1 MRCAVILTTWATTAL
16 AFYPFIPSYR
26 EGDAPTTHKLSQK
39 SPAPNGGLSADNAA
53 REARRLIRKY
63 SSKPSHTLPGSEA
76 LVRRDNKYSVS
87 TAATPSETNSAGIDQ
102 DGTDFSYF
110 VEATLGSSDKPL
122 YMLCDT
128 GAGTTWVMGT
138 NCDSKA
144 CKMHT
149 TWGPSDSTTS
159 KAIGDEFSLNYGT
172 GAVKGS
178 LTEDSMTI
186 ASVKVTMAF
195 GVANTTSD
203 DFTSFAFDGILGLSM
218 NNGSSDNFMGSVK
231 EDKLLKSN
239 VFSVALDRAEDG
251 PNTGQLT
258 LGGID
263 PTKFTGDVTYTSV
276 SGTANGDWAIPMDG
290 IGYDG
295 NKANVTGRLAYIDTG
310 TTYAFGPP
318 DDVANLHKI
327 IPGANSSDGVTFTAP
342 CDSDKSITVT
352 FSGVEHKMSVKDW
365 LSDPSDSGVCT
376 SNIFGREVVTGAW
389 FLGAV
394 YLKNVYTVFDIDETR
409 IGGLGFC
416 FPPHPLAMIGHAMSN
431 TNSSPGFAT
440 KSVKTSST
448 STSSTGSTATPKPD
462 ASSTA
467 GADGTSSGANAAA
480 QTGGVTTS
488 AASSPGKQLTLGT
501 YTSILFAVGAAV
513 MLAQ

>member
-1 MRCAVILTTWATTAL
+1 MRCAAILTTWATTAL

-26 EGDAPTTHKLSQK
+26 EGDKPTTYKLSQK
-39 SPAPNGGLSADNAA
+39 SSAQNGAPSADNAA
-53 REARRLIRKY
+53 GEARRLIRKY
-63 SSKPSHTLPGSEA
+63 SSKASRTSPRPEA
-76 LVRRDNKYSVS
+76 LVGRDNKYTVD
-87 TAATPSETNSAGIDQ
+87 TAATPSGTNSAGIDQ

-110 VEATLGSSDKPL
+110 VEASLGSSGKSL

-128 GAGTTWVMGT
+128 GAGTTWVMGS
-138 NCDSKA
+138 NCNSNA

-159 KAIGDEFSLNYGT
+159 KAIGDSFSLNYGT
-172 GAVKGS
+172 GAVNGT
-178 LTEDSMTI
+178 LTEDSMSI

-218 NNGSSDNFMGSVK
+218 NNGSSDNFMGSIK

-258 LGGID
+258 FGGID
-263 PTKFTGDVTYTSV
+263 SSKFTGDVSYTSV
-276 SGTANGDWAIPMDG
+276 SASANGDWAIPMDG
-290 IGYDG
+290 IGYAG
-295 NKANVTGRLAYIDTG
+295 NKANATGRLAYIDTG

-327 IPGANSSDGVTFTAP
+327 IPGASSTDGVTYTAP
-342 CDSDKSITVT
+342 CKSDKPITVT
-352 FSGVEHKMSVKDW
+352 FSGVEHNISVKDW
-365 LSDPSDSGVCT
+365 LSEPSDSGVCT

-394 YLKNVYTVFDIDETR
+394 YLKNVYTVFDVDETR
-409 IGGLGFC
+409 IGEIPDLF
-416 FPPHPLAMIGHAMSN
+416 FLLR
-431 TNSSPGFAT
+431 AT
-440 KSVKTSST
+440 CY
-448 STSSTGSTATPKPD
+448 G
-462 ASSTA
+462 
-467 GADGTSSGANAAA
+467 
-480 QTGGVTTS
+480 QTRMV
-488 AASSPGKQLTLGT
+488 Q
-501 YTSILFAVGAAV
+501 Y
-513 MLAQ
+513 

>member
-26 EGDAPTTHKLSQK
+26 EGDKPTTYKISQK
-39 SPAPNGGLSADNAA
+39 KSARNGGPSADNAA
-53 REARRLIRKY
+53 REAGRLIRKF
-63 SSKPSHTLPGSEA
+63 SSKASRTSPSPEV
-76 LVRRDNKYSVS
+76 LVGRDNQYTVS
-87 TAATPSETNSAGIDQ
+87 TAAAPSGTNSVGIDQ

-110 VEATLGSSDKPL
+110 IEAKLGSSDKPL

-128 GAGTTWVMGT
+128 GAGTTWVMGS
-138 NCDSKA
+138 NCNSDA

-172 GAVKGS
+172 GAVNGT
-178 LTEDSMTI
+178 LTEDTMTI

-203 DFTSFAFDGILGLSM
+203 DFKSFAFDGILGLSM

-231 EDKLLKSN
+231 EDKLLTSN

-258 LGGID
+258 FGGID
-263 PTKFTGDVTYTSV
+263 SSKFTGDITYTPV
-276 SGTANGDWAIPMDG
+276 NATANGDWAIPMDG
-290 IGYDG
+290 IGYDS

-318 DDVANLHKI
+318 EDVAALHKI
-327 IPGANSSDGVTFTAP
+327 IPGANSTDGVTFTAP
-342 CDSDKSITVT
+342 CNSDKSITVT
-352 FSGVEHKMSVKDW
+352 FSGVAHNISVKDW
-365 LSDPSDSGVCT
+365 LSDPSESGVCT

-409 IGGLGFC
+409 VGKFLGF
-416 FPPHPLAMIGHAMSN
+416 
-431 TNSSPGFAT
+431 SS
-440 KSVKTSST
+440 SHS
-448 STSSTGSTATPKPD
+448 
-462 ASSTA
+462 
-467 GADGTSSGANAAA
+467 
-480 QTGGVTTS
+480 
-488 AASSPGKQLTLGT
+488 L
-501 YTSILFAVGAAV
+501 
-513 MLAQ
+513 

>member
-1 MRCAVILTTWATTAL
+1 MRCTVILTTWATTAL

-26 EGDAPTTHKLSQK
+26 EGDKPTTHQLSQK
-39 SPAPNGGLSADNAA
+39 SSVRNGQLSADNAA
-53 REARRLIRKY
+53 SEARRLIRKY
-63 SSKPSHTLPGSEA
+63 SSKASRTSPSPEV
-76 LVRRDNKYSVS
+76 LVGRDNQYTVS
-87 TAATPSETNSAGIDQ
+87 TAATPSGTNSAGIDQ

-110 VEATLGSSDKPL
+110 IEASLGSSNKPL

-128 GAGTTWVMGT
+128 GAGTTWVMGS
-138 NCDSKA
+138 NCNSKA

-149 TWGPSDSTTS
+149 TWGPSESTTS
-159 KAIGDEFSLNYGT
+159 KVVGDEFSLNYGT
-172 GAVKGS
+172 GAVNGT
-178 LTEDSMTI
+178 LTEDSMSI

-203 DFTSFAFDGILGLSM
+203 DFASFAFDGILGLSM

-231 EDKLLKSN
+231 EDKLLQSN

-251 PNTGQLT
+251 PNTGQIT
-258 LGGID
+258 FGGID
-263 PTKFTGDVTYTSV
+263 SSKFTGDITYTAVTAS
-276 SGTANGDWAIPMDG
+276 ANGDWAIPMDS

-327 IPGANSSDGVTFTAP
+327 IPGANSSDGVTYTAP
-342 CDSDKSITVT
+342 CDSSKSITVL
-352 FSGVEHKMSVKDW
+352 FSGVEHNISVKDW

-409 IGGLGFC
+409 VGELLGF
-416 FPPHPLAMIGHAMSN
+416 FFFSGHSPWSN
-431 TNSSPGFAT
+431 TQNAILIHHQ
-440 KSVKTSST
+440 
-448 STSSTGSTATPKPD
+448 ALRPD
-462 ASSTA
+462 
-467 GADGTSSGANAAA
+467 
-480 QTGGVTTS
+480 
-488 AASSPGKQLTLGT
+488 P
-501 YTSILFAVGAAV
+501 
-513 MLAQ
+513 

>member
-26 EGDAPTTHKLSQK
+26 EGDKPTTVKISQK
-39 SPAPNGGLSADNAA
+39 SSARDGGLSADNAA
-53 REARRLIRKY
+53 REARRLIRKF
-63 SSKPSHTLPGSEA
+63 SSKASRTSEV
-76 LVRRDNKYSVS
+76 LVGRDNQYTVS
-87 TAATPSETNSAGIDQ
+87 TAATPSGTNSAGIDQ

-110 VEATLGSSDKPL
+110 IEAKLGSSDKPL

-128 GAGTTWVMGT
+128 GAGTTWVMGS
-138 NCDSKA
+138 NCNSDA

-172 GAVKGS
+172 GAVNGS

-203 DFTSFAFDGILGLSM
+203 DFKSFAFDGILGLSM

-231 EDKLLKSN
+231 EDKLLQSN

-251 PNTGQLT
+251 PNTGQIT
-258 LGGID
+258 FGGID
-263 PTKFTGDVTYTSV
+263 SSKFTGDITYTPVNAS
-276 SGTANGDWAIPMDG
+276 ANGDWAIPMDG
-290 IGYDG
+290 IGYDS

-318 DDVANLHKI
+318 DDVAALHKI
-327 IPGANSSDGVTFTAP
+327 IPGANSTDGVTYTAP

-352 FSGVEHKMSVKDW
+352 FSGAEHNISVKDW
-365 LSDPSDSGVCT
+365 LSDPSSSGVCT
-376 SNIFGREVVTGAW
+376 SNIFGREVVSGAW

-409 IGGLGFC
+409 IGKFLGF
-416 FPPHPLAMIGHAMSN
+416 LR
-431 TNSSPGFAT
+431 AT
-440 KSVKTSST
+440 RYNRTHRT
-448 STSSTGSTATPKPD
+448 E
-462 ASSTA
+462 
-467 GADGTSSGANAAA
+467 
-480 QTGGVTTS
+480 
-488 AASSPGKQLTLGT
+488 
-501 YTSILFAVGAAV
+501 Y
-513 MLAQ
+513 

>member
-1 MRCAVILTTWATTAL
+1 MRCAVVLTTWATTAL

-26 EGDAPTTHKLSQK
+26 EGDKPTTYKLSQK
-39 SPAPNGGLSADNAA
+39 SYAGDGGLSADSAA
-53 REARRLIRKY
+53 REARRLIRKF
-63 SSKPSHTLPGSEA
+63 SSKASRTSPSPEV
-76 LVRRDNKYSVS
+76 LVGRDNQYTVS
-87 TAATPSETNSAGIDQ
+87 TAATPSGTNSAGIDQ

-110 VEATLGSSDKPL
+110 VEAKLGSSDKPL

-128 GAGTTWVMGT
+128 GAGTTWVMGS
-138 NCDSKA
+138 NCNSDA

-159 KAIGDEFSLNYGT
+159 TAVGNEFSLNYGT
-172 GAVKGS
+172 GAVNGT

-203 DFTSFAFDGILGLSM
+203 DFKSFAFDGILGLSM

-231 EDKLLKSN
+231 EDKLLSTN

-258 LGGID
+258 FGGID
-263 PTKFTGDVTYTSV
+263 SSKFTGDMTYTPV
-276 SGTANGDWAIPMDG
+276 NATANGDWAIPMDG
-290 IGYDG
+290 IGYDS

-318 DDVANLHKI
+318 DDVAALHKI
-327 IPGANSSDGVTFTAP
+327 IPGANSTDGVTFTAP
-342 CDSDKSITVT
+342 CNSDKSITVT
-352 FSGVEHKMSVKDW
+352 FSGVEHNISVKDW
-365 LSDPSDSGVCT
+365 LSDPSASGVCT
-376 SNIFGREVVTGAW
+376 SNIFGREVMTGAW

-409 IGGLGFC
+409 IG
-416 FPPHPLAMIGHAMSN
+416 
-431 TNSSPGFAT
+431 FAT
-440 KSVKTSST
+440 KAVKKPST
-448 STSSTGSTATPKPD
+448 STSSAGSTA
-462 ASSTA
+462 SSTT
-467 GADGTSSGANAAA
+467 GTSSGANAAA
-480 QTGGVTTS
+480 ETGGVKTS
-488 AASSPGKQLTLGT
+488 AASSPGKQSMLGT
-501 YTSILFAVGAAV
+501 YTSVLFAVGVMA

>member
-1 MRCAVILTTWATTAL
+1 MRCAVILATWATTAL

-26 EGDAPTTHKLSQK
+26 EGDSPTTYKLSQK
-39 SPAPNGGLSADNAA
+39 SSAQNGAPSADNAD

-63 SSKPSHTLPGSEA
+63 SSKPSHNVRGSETLA
-76 LVRRDNKYSVS
+76 SRDNKYTID
-87 TAATPSETNSAGIDQ
+87 TAATPSGTNSAGIDQ

-110 VEATLGSSDKPL
+110 IEASLGSSDKPL

-128 GAGTTWVMGT
+128 GAGTTWVMGS
-138 NCDSKA
+138 NCNSKA
-144 CKMHT
+144 CGMHT

-159 KAIGDEFSLNYGT
+159 KAVGTEFSLNYGT
-172 GAVKGS
+172 GAVKGT
-178 LTEDSMTI
+178 LTEDTMSI

-258 LGGID
+258 LGGTD
-263 PTKFTGDVTYTSV
+263 SGKFTGDITYTPV
-276 SGTANGDWAIPMDG
+276 NPEANGDWAIAMDG
-290 IGYDG
+290 MGYDS
-295 NKANVTGRLAYIDTG
+295 NRADVTGRYAYIDTG

-318 DDVANLHKI
+318 DDVASLHKI
-327 IPGANSSDGVTFTAP
+327 IPGASSSDGVTFTAP

-352 FSGVEHKMSVKDW
+352 FSGVEHQISVKDW
-365 LSDPSDSGVCT
+365 LSEPSDKGVCT
-376 SNIFGREVVTGAW
+376 SNIFGREVVAGAW

-394 YLKNVYTVFDIDETR
+394 YLKNVYTVFDIDQTR
-409 IGGLGFC
+409 IG
-416 FPPHPLAMIGHAMSN
+416 
-431 TNSSPGFAT
+431 FANKAT
-440 KSVKTSST
+440 RTSST
-448 STSSTGSTATPKPD
+448 TSSSTSSTATPEPD
-462 ASSTA
+462 ASSAT
-467 GADGTSSGANAAA
+467 GTSPGMSGHETSTGAASAAA
-480 QTGGVTTS
+480 ETGGVTTS
-488 AASSPGKQLTLGT
+488 AASSLGKQMILGT
-501 YTSILFAVGAAV
+501 YASVLFTVGV
-513 MLAQ
+513 MGMLAQ